1 MEFKWD
7 PQKAAKNLRKHKVSF
22 KKGATLF
29 NDPLSATVPDPDHS
43 DEEGRYIIVGISNRF
58 RQLIV
63 SFAEQGDR
71 IRITPALACGASVSA
86 RELTRAERKAYEK
99 ETP

>member
-7 PQKAAKNLRKHKVSF
+7 PRKAAKNLRKHHVSF
-22 KKGATLF
+22 KEAATVF
-29 NDPLSATVPDPDHS
+29 SDSQSATAPDPDHS
-43 DEEGRYIIVGISNRF
+43 DEEDRYVIIGLSNRF
-58 RQLIV
+58 RHLIV
-63 SFAEQGDR
+63 SFAEQGES

-86 RELTRAERKAYEK
+86 RELTRGERQIYEE

>member
-7 PQKAAKNLRKHKVSF
+7 PRKAAKNLRKHHASF
-22 KKGATLF
+22 REAATVF
-29 NDPLSATVPDPDHS
+29 SDPLSATVLDPDHS
-43 DEEGRYIIVGISNRF
+43 DEEDRYIIVGLSNRF
-58 RQLIV
+58 RRLIV
-63 SFAEQGDR
+63 SFAEQGDT

-86 RELTRAERKAYEK
+86 RQLTRSERQEYEE